1 MTLRQQRWLGGAVLV
16 LAAILVWA
24 RDTRWLAFPADS
36 LPLALGLPLAWMLG
50 RPWLPVEKPSPM
62 SSALKRWFGLGLVL
76 FGLGWLLPN
85 ITLLACGWSL
95 LAFVWAEQ
103 SFRAQASRSRLI
115 WLLLLSFPWLIL
127 EWQSIGWAFRL
138 SSAAVCEV
146 IFNLLQ
152 MPVTRDGV
160 YLNVMGIPIEIE
172 AACAGWN
179 LLQLSL
185 LTGVAFGSH
194 EIRSTRRFAML
205 LGALPAIAWFANF
218 LRILLISAVAL
229 SLDAEVATGP
239 IHGLT
244 GLAVLG
250 AVLGMT
256 KILCGVIDSRP
267 TTVRRRARPA

>member
-1 MTLRQQRWLGGAVLV
+1 MTLRQQRWLGGALLV

-50 RPWLPVEKPSPM
+50 RPWLPIEKPSPM
-62 SSALKRWFGLGLVL
+62 SLALKGWFGLGFVL

-85 ITLLACGWSL
+85 LTLLASAWSL
-95 LAFVWAEQ
+95 QALVWAER
-103 SFRAQASRSRLI
+103 SFRPQANRSRLV

-152 MPVTRDGV
+152 MPVTREGV
-160 YLNVMGIPIEIE
+160 HLNVMGIPIEIE

-185 LTGVAFGSH
+185 LTGVAFGSY
-194 EIRSTRRFAML
+194 EIRATRRFAL
-205 LGALPAIAWFANF
+205 LLAALPAIAWLANF

-256 KILCGVIDSRP
+256 QILCGMIDSRP

>member
-1 MTLRQQRWLGGAVLV
+1 
-16 LAAILVWA
+16 
-24 RDTRWLAFPADS
+24 
-36 LPLALGLPLAWMLG
+36 MLG
-50 RPWLPVEKPSPM
+50 RPWLPVEKTSPM
-62 SSALKRWFGLGLVL
+62 SSALKGWFGLGFVL
-76 FGLGWLLPN
+76 FGIGWLLPN

-95 LAFVWAEQ
+95 LAFVWAER
-103 SFRAQASRSRLI
+103 SFRAQASRSRLV

-152 MPVTRDGV
+152 MPVTREGV

-205 LGALPAIAWFANF
+205 LGALPAIAWLANF

-229 SLDAEVATGP
+229 SSDAEVATGP

-256 KILCGVIDSRP
+256 KILCGMIDSRP
-267 TTVRRRARPA
+267 TTVRRKARPA

>member
-1 MTLRQQRWLGGAVLV
+1 MNLRQQRWLGGAVLV
-16 LAAILVWA
+16 LAAFLVWA

-50 RPWLPVEKPSPM
+50 RPWLSIQKPTPM
-62 SSALKRWFGLGLVL
+62 SPALKGGLGLGLLL
-76 FGLGWLLPN
+76 FGIGWLLPN
-85 ITLLACGWSL
+85 LTLLAFAWSL
-95 LAFVWAEQ
+95 LALVWAERNLQ
-103 SFRAQASRSRLI
+103 AQAGRSRLI
-115 WLLLLSFPWLIL
+115 WLLMLSFPWLIL

-146 IFNLLQ
+146 IFKLLQ
-152 MPVTRDGV
+152 MPVTREGV
-160 YLNVMGIPIEIE
+160 NLNVMGIPIEIE

-185 LTGVAFGSH
+185 LTGVAFGSS
-194 EIRSTRRFAML
+194 EIRSPRRFAL
-205 LGALPAIAWFANF
+205 LLVALPAISWLANF

-229 SLDAEVATGP
+229 SLDAEVAGGT

-244 GLAVLG
+244 GLAVLA

-256 KILCGVIDSRP
+256 RILCGVLDSRP
-267 TTVRRRARPA
+267 ATIRRKAHPA